1 MRKFFFRFVPFRF
14 NTFARFI
21 SGFHASRN
29 LSARTGK
36 IIQDGL
42 SSGFSIVFT
51 ANLHS
56 VVMFNP
62 LARFDIKDLKRC
74 CVVVLR

>member
-1 MRKFFFRFVPFRF
+1 MWLVQCILPGE
-14 NTFARFI
+14 I
-21 SGFHASRN
+21 SNHYSQIITKVILFEVG
-29 LSARTGK
+29 LCGKKGK

-62 LARFDIKDLKRC
+62 LPGLI
-74 CVVVLR
+74 